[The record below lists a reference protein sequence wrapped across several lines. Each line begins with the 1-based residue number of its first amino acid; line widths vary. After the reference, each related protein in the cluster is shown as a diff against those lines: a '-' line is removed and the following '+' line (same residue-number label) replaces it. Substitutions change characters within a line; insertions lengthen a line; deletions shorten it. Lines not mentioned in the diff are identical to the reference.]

1 MLVSLLV
8 VISFLVSSLY
18 YYVEA
23 VKNAMGKKRWLV
35 GGMIM
40 GPMLLPMFT
49 ISKTLQL
56 RKTTGF
62 NSCYLRP

>member
-1 MLVSLLV
+1 MLMGFLIVT
-8 VISFLVSSLY
+8 SFLVSSAY

-35 GGMIM
+35 GGIIM
-40 GPMLLPMFT
+40 GPMLLPMFN
-49 ISKTLQL
+49 ISKTLQM
-56 RKTTGF
+56 RKVTGF

>member
-1 MLVSLLV
+1 MLIGLLIV
-8 VISFLVSSLY
+8 TSFLASSLY

-49 ISKTLQL
+49 ISKKVQL
-56 RKTTGF
+56 RKTVGF
-62 NSCYLRP
+62 NSCYLHP